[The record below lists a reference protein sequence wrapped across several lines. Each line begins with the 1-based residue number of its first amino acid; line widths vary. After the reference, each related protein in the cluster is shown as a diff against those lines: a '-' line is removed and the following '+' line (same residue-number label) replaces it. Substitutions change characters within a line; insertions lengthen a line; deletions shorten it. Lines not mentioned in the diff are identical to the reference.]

1 MAAPFDVL
9 AAAVVPWTG
18 RPSTVRHRFSPPIL
32 FCRTPGWKS
41 KSHERT
47 PGAGLLGAHGLIRGP
62 VGQLGRVR
70 AQACAARARGA
81 QAAVRDRRDGELA
94 REQAGRPPPQ
104 VPLEGW

>member
-62 VGQLGRVR
+62 VGQLGRGR
-70 AQACAARARGA
+70 APGPAAGAGGA
-81 QAAVRDRRDGELA
+81 QPAVRDGRDGELA
-94 REQAGRPPPQ
+94 GEQAGRPPAQ
-104 VPLEGW
+104 LALE